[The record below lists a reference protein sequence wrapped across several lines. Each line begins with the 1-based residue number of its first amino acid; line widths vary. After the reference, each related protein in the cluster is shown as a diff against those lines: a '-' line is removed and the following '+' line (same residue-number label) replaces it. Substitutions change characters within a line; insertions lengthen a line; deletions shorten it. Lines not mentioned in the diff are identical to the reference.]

1 MRVNYPA
8 NVRELARREGK
19 GLFCVQIVDERGRKT
34 TMYGPSSEELRSQLQ
49 SFAVGLITRE
59 QRRR

>member
-8 NVRELARREGK
+8 NVRELARRERK
-19 GLFCVQIVDERGRKT
+19 GLFCVQLVDEKGNKV
-34 TMYGPSSEELRSQLQ
+34 TMYGPSSEEFRSRLQ